1 MRGSLAVLSL
11 VSVFAM
17 AVLSGGCAGGGEGER
32 RAEQRTDA
40 RQKAEPKR
48 NERRP
53 AREDGARRRAR
64 TDSDQKNRAL
74 VWVAV
79 EGGDQIALV
88 DVVAGKVVARLRAA
102 GGPHNVTVAED
113 GVAAAALYASDRL
126 ALARPG
132 GARFVELGGSPHD
145 VKSTG
150 RVFVVANEG
159 ARRLDIVAGGDHVAS
174 VPLAGEPHDLAI
186 APGGRLAWVTLNGS
200 DELAVVDLRAR
211 RVVRYVPTGRR
222 PHDVLF
228 APDGTLWATDWEG
241 PVHVFDRRGNL
252 RAEVELGEESH
263 HLAFTPDGREAWVT
277 DHAAKRVFVVDA
289 TRAELLAALP
299 VPGAPHH
306 VAITP
311 DGKLAAVA
319 DHERGTVVVYDV
331 ERRSRLGTIE
341 VGPGPHGVWSVPAE
355 AGS

>member
-1 MRGSLAVLSL
+1 MAPGVGRGLTAT
-11 VSVFAM
+11 
-17 AVLSGGCAGGGEGER
+17 R
-32 RAEQRTDA
+32 
-40 RQKAEPKR
+40 
-48 NERRP
+48 
-53 AREDGARRRAR
+53 
-64 TDSDQKNRAL
+64 KNRAL

-79 EGGDQIALV
+79 EGGEQIALV

-159 ARRLDIVAGGDHVAS
+159 ALRLDIVAGGEHVAS

-263 HLAFTPDGREAWVT
+263 HLAFTPDGREACVT

-289 TRAELLAALP
+289 RRAELLAALP